1 MLEGITILH
10 QYVIG
15 GPDVFL
21 QVLMCILALAFFIFA
36 IWLIIAKV
44 RKTTNIFITGDIFI
58 ASALAALF
66 LGMTIWI
73 GSWMPRTEYKV
84 LIDDSVS
91 YTEFTERYKVV
102 DKEGSIYTIYEI
114 GE

>member
-1 MLEGITILH
+1 MLEGVTVLH

-15 GPDVFL
+15 GPNVFL
-21 QVLMCILALAFFIFA
+21 QVLMCVLTLALFTLA
-36 IWLIIAKV
+36 IWLIIAKI
-44 RKTTNIFITGDIFI
+44 RKTTNFFKTGDIFI
-58 ASALAALF
+58 ASALAMLF

-102 DKEGSIYTIYEI
+102 DKKGSIYTIYEI

>member
-15 GPDVFL
+15 GPNVFL
-21 QVLMCILALAFFIFA
+21 QVLMCALALAFFIFA
-36 IWLIIAKV
+36 IWLIIAKF
-44 RKTTNIFITGDIFI
+44 RGTTTFFKTVDIFI
-58 ASALAALF
+58 ASALAIF
-66 LGMTIWI
+66 CLGMTIRI
-73 GSWMPRTEYKV
+73 SSLMPRTEYKV

-91 YTEFTERYKVV
+91 YTEFTEKYKVV
-102 DKEGSIYTIYEI
+102 DKKGSIYTIYEI